1 MNSTT
6 PGPENPRDQLAILHG
21 ILQRFAQAEHPA
33 DFAIIKQLLLERVAE
48 LEEEVAHTPHAD
60 S

>member
-6 PGPENPRDQLAILHG
+6 PGPENLRDQIAILRG
-21 ILQRFAQAEHPA
+21 VLQRFAQAEHPA
-33 DFAIIKQLLLERVAE
+33 DFALIKQLLLERLAE
-48 LEEEVAHTPHAD
+48 LEEEAAHMPPAN